1 MPATN
6 TPRSPRSTAERA
18 ATPEPSAPAGFL
30 SLTRRAGESVVLTT
44 PGGETIVVTTVEIR
58 PNHVRL
64 TFAAPRSV
72 EIARTELLV
81 EAENQAALRRIPR

>member
-1 MPATN
+1 MPATD
-6 TPRSPRSTAERA
+6 TPRPAHGAVGHR
-18 ATPEPSAPAGFL
+18 TPDEKAGFL

-44 PGGETIVVTTVEIR
+44 PGGETIVVTAVEIR

-81 EAENQAALRRIPR
+81 QAENQAAVRRGAR